1 MIELVHST
9 EDGIVLTGHGDTL
22 TWVRVLKA
30 LSGRLP
36 DPDAEWR
43 WVRLDTITAV
53 IPHAAIAIGD
63 DRSTW
68 QYIVCIEAGGAEY
81 HPTALQFTHKTVRTA
96 VDKLLHA
103 VSAALAR

>member
-9 EDGIVLTGHGDTL
+9 EDGIRLTGHGDTP

-30 LSGRLP
+30 QNGRLP

-43 WVRLDTITAV
+43 WVRLDAITAV

-68 QYIVCIEAGGAEY
+68 QYVIRIEAGGVDY
-81 HPTALQFTHKTVRTA
+81 HPTALHFDHRTVGPA
-96 VDKLLHA
+96 VDKLLQA